1 MVVVGH
7 LFRNTEIAVKS
18 MVPAYFLTAYKN
30 KKRQYLYCLFSDKLS
45 T

>member
-7 LFRNTEIAVKS
+7 LFSKTDFAVKS

-30 KKRQYLYCLFSDKLS
+30 KKRQ
-45 T
+45 